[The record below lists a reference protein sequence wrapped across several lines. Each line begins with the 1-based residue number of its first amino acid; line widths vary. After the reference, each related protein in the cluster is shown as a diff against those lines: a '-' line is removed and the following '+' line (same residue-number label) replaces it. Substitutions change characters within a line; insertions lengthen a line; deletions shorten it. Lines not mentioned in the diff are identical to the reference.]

1 MIDAYTVSLLKDE
14 LNRELVGGRIDKI
27 QQPAKELLLLT
38 VRKDR
43 ENKKLLIS
51 CTGGKARVHLTSQD
65 YENPKEPPMF
75 CMLLRKHL
83 TGAEILSIE
92 QPNDDRILIFH
103 LSNADVFGRG
113 ASFELVCEMLGR
125 SPNVILCDESKHITD
140 CLHRNEYR
148 NPGLIY
154 RLPEKPAVIPLKPVE
169 RIDGSPSVYLDAYY
183 SALEKTELY
192 KSKAREVRTVLNN
205 AVKRTEKKLG
215 ARMIELERTAK
226 RDELRM
232 QADLITANIYRIKK
246 GDSQLRCTNW
256 FEGDREEII
265 ELDPLKTPQQYAAKL
280 YKDYNK
286 LKTAEIYLTG
296 LIDEASAQLDFLKSE
311 QDLLSR
317 ASTNSEIEAIKIE
330 LIAQGF
336 MKQAREKGRAVKQQK
351 NEALRET
358 APSGNTVLIGRSNT
372 QNDELTFR
380 IAGRTDYWFHAKDW
394 HGSHVILICEGL
406 EPKDEDILFAARKAA
421 EHSEAA
427 GSCLVDYCPIRNVK
441 KQKGSLPGM
450 VTYTD
455 YKTVRING

>member
-1 MIDAYTVSLLKDE
+1 MIDSSTVSLLKNE
-14 LNRELVGGRIDKI
+14 LNSELVGGRIDKI
-27 QQPAKELLLLT
+27 QQPSKKLLLLT

-51 CTGGKARVHLTSQD
+51 CTGGKARVHLTSQE

-83 TGAEILSIE
+83 TGAEILAIE

-103 LSNADVFGRG
+103 LANADVFGRG
-113 ASFELVCEMLGR
+113 ASFSLVCEMLGR
-125 SPNVILCDESKHITD
+125 SPNVILCDDSKHITD

-154 RLPEKPAVIPLKPVE
+154 RLPEKPVGLPVKRTE
-169 RIDGSPSVYLDAYY
+169 LIEGSPSAYLDAFY

-215 ARMIELERTAK
+215 ARMIELERTTK

-232 QADLITANIYRIKK
+232 KADLITANIYRIKK
-246 GDSQLRCTNW
+246 GDTQLRCTNW
-256 FEGDREEII
+256 FEGDREELI
-265 ELDPLKTPQQYAAKL
+265 ELDPLKTPQQYAARL

-296 LIDEASAQLDFLKSE
+296 LIDEATAQLDFLKSE

-317 ASTNSEIEAIKIE
+317 ASSNSEIEAIKNE

-336 MKQAREKGRAVKQQK
+336 MKQAREKNKTAKSQK
-351 NEALRET
+351 SAPLCEA
-358 APSGNTVLIGRSNT
+358 APSGKTVLIGRSNM
-372 QNDELTFR
+372 QNEELTFK

-394 HGSHVILICEGL
+394 HGSHVILLCDGE
-406 EPKDEDILFAARKAA
+406 EPIHEDIQFAARKAA

-427 GSCLVDYCPIRNVK
+427 GSCLVDYCLVRNVK
-441 KQKGSLPGM
+441 KQKGSLPGK